1 MTSRPELEL
10 SHPIGSHLPIAADTA
25 TLCAL
30 VLIGPQ
36 LFGGAFP
43 WSVFVIVGLSLV
55 ALATALWVHRSSPPP
70 TIDSLFVM
78 MGAAWLWTCVQAVP
92 LPAGIA
98 RGLGLAS
105 VTNAERLQGLAWAG
119 QIPLTISS
127 DPGSTQLQVLVGVAI
142 LAAFLAARMGG
153 PSGLRP
159 IAIAT
164 VFSALLLGIEGIAH
178 RAAGADA
185 VFGVYAPRFVKPQL
199 LTPLM
204 NGNHL
209 GGLALMGALIAAGL
223 AAQKRDGRSRLAW
236 AIGSGICASIVAL
249 TFSRGAIGSLLFGVI
264 LFAAWL
270 VRGARSERRSATI
283 PAGVVGAATVGVLTF
298 ASLEPILS
306 RFETQGFDKLAV
318 AGRGLRLLHG
328 SAWWLGIGR
337 GAFSS
342 AFVAEEGSLARY
354 THPENILVQWTTE
367 WGVPVAFAL
376 LLVLALALWK
386 RLRAA
391 EQPLVAGTCI
401 AILALSVQNL
411 VDFSLEMAGIAA
423 IAAALLGALLPASSE
438 SRSTPSLR
446 LSALILVAF
455 TLISGV
461 MGTRSLGYD
470 TQSIVDRLTRAM
482 QSDDEKEFQSTLHR
496 GLALHPGEPAF
507 ALLAGTYAGSKGYVD
522 APRWLGV
529 VMQEAPGWAAPHVV
543 AAQWLLDK
551 GRLDQALLEIR
562 QAEERQPGS
571 ATIVSC
577 EALTRFP
584 KIEHLEQ
591 AAPRADLRVPYL
603 DRTSACPALSA
614 ELRAEIDAA
623 ILQSEPTRASA
634 VLREARRL
642 SAQRRSGEAK
652 ALLEHAVERHPE
664 NVSLWV
670 TIIGAHLRD
679 GEVESSRLALT
690 RARSRGLD
698 SRALT
703 EAQARIEAALGE
715 TAKMRATITRLRGQ
729 SRGEASLVA
738 ASFILEGQL
747 EASLGNIDEALAAY
761 LAADVARSETAAL
774 QYAAT
779 LALKSGRATQA
790 LRIYRTLCAREPG
803 GSACAQEA
811 RLSSQPREAPPKR
824 PMP

>member
-1 MTSRPELEL
+1 MTSRPELGFSYPL
-10 SHPIGSHLPIAADTA
+10 RLRLPIAADTA
-25 TLCAL
+25 MLCAL
-30 VLIGPQ
+30 ILIGPQ

-43 WSVFVIVGLSLV
+43 WSVFVIAGLSLV
-55 ALATALWVHRSSPPP
+55 ALATALWVHRALPTP
-70 TIDSLFVM
+70 TIDRLFIV
-78 MGAAWLWTCVQAVP
+78 MGAAWLWTCVQVVP

-105 VTNAERLQGLAWAG
+105 VANADRLQGLAWVG
-119 QIPLTISS
+119 HIPLTISA
-127 DPGSTQLQVLVGVAI
+127 DPGSTQLHILVGVTI

-153 PSGLRP
+153 RSGLKP

-164 VFSALLLGIEGIAH
+164 VVSALLLGVEGIVH
-178 RAAGADA
+178 RASGADA
-185 VFGVYAPRFVKPQL
+185 VFGIYTPRFVKPQL

-209 GGLALMGALIAAGL
+209 GGLALLGALIAAGL
-223 AAQKRDGRSRLAW
+223 AAQRRDGRSRLAW
-236 AIGSGICASIVAL
+236 AIGSGVCASIVAL
-249 TFSRGAIGSLLFGVI
+249 TFSRGAIGSLLFGFV

-270 VRGARSERRSATI
+270 ARGTRSERRSAAI
-283 PAGVVGAATVGVLTF
+283 PAGVIGAATVGVLTF
-298 ASLEPILS
+298 ASLEPILG

-318 AGRGLRLLHG
+318 AARGMRLLQG

-367 WGVPVAFAL
+367 WGVPVAVAL
-376 LLVLALALWK
+376 FLVLALALWK

-391 EQPLVAGTCI
+391 EQPIVVGTCI
-401 AILALSVQNL
+401 AVLALSIQNL
-411 VDFSLEMAGIAA
+411 VDFSLEMAGIAV
-423 IAAALLGALLPASSE
+423 IAAALLGALLPASTE
-438 SRSTPSLR
+438 SHWKPTLR
-446 LSALILVAF
+446 LPVFILVAF
-455 TLISGV
+455 TLILGAF
-461 MGTRSLGYD
+461 GTRGLGND
-470 TQSIVDRLTRAM
+470 TQSIIDRLTRAM
-482 QSDDEKEFQSTLHR
+482 QSDDETEFVSVLRR
-496 GLALHPGEPAF
+496 GLVLHPGEPAF
-507 ALLAGTYAGSKGYVD
+507 ALLAGTYSGLKGYTD

-529 VMQEAPGWAAPHVV
+529 VMQEAPGWSAPHVV
-543 AAQWLLDK
+543 AAQWLLNK
-551 GRLDQALLEIR
+551 GQLDQALLEIR
-562 QAEERQPGS
+562 EAEERQPGS
-571 ATIVSC
+571 AKTVLC

-584 KIEHLEQ
+584 TMERLER
-591 AAPRADLRVPYL
+591 AAPSANLRVPYL
-603 DRTSACPALSA
+603 DRTSACPGLSA

-642 SAQRRSGEAK
+642 SAQKRSGEAK
-652 ALLEHAVERHPE
+652 ALIERALERHPE
-664 NVSLWV
+664 NVSLWT

-679 GEVESSRLALT
+679 EDAEAARSALT
-690 RARSRGLD
+690 QARSKGLD

-703 EAQARIEAALGE
+703 EAEARINAALGN
-715 TAKMRATITRLRGQ
+715 TSQMRATMTRLRGQ

-747 EASLGNIDEALAAY
+747 EASLGNVDEALAAY
-761 LAADVARSETAAL
+761 VAADVASSDNAAL
-774 QYAAT
+774 QYAAA
-779 LALKSGRATQA
+779 LALKSGRATRA
-790 LRIYRTLCAREPG
+790 LRIYRTLCARQPG

-811 RLSSQPREAPPKR
+811 RLSDETREAPPER

>member
-1 MTSRPELEL
+1 MTSRRELGFR
-10 SHPIGSHLPIAADTA
+10 HPIGLRLPIAADTA

-30 VLIGPQ
+30 VVIGPQ

-43 WSVFVIVGLSLV
+43 WSVFVIAGLSLV
-55 ALATALWVHRSSPPP
+55 ALAAALWVHRSSPTT
-70 TIDSLFVM
+70 TIDRLFVV
-78 MGAAWLWTCVQAVP
+78 MGAAWLWTCVQVVP
-92 LPAGIA
+92 LPPGVA
-98 RGLGLAS
+98 RWLGLAS

-119 QIPLTISS
+119 HIPLTISS
-127 DPGSTQLQVLVGVAI
+127 DPGSTELQILVGITI

-159 IAIAT
+159 VAIAT
-164 VFSALLLGIEGIAH
+164 VVSALLLGVEGIAH

-185 VFGVYAPRFVKPQL
+185 VFGIYAPRFVKPQL

-223 AAQKRDGRSRLAW
+223 AAQQRDGRSRLAW
-236 AIGSGICASIVAL
+236 AVGSGVCASIVAL
-249 TFSRGAIGSLLFGVI
+249 TFSRGAIGSLLFGFI

-270 VRGARSERRSATI
+270 ARGVRSDRRSAAI
-283 PAGVVGAATVGVLTF
+283 PAGAVGAATVGVLAF

-367 WGVPVAFAL
+367 WGVPVALVL

-386 RLRAA
+386 RLRTA
-391 EQPLVAGTCI
+391 EQPLVAGACI
-401 AILALSVQNL
+401 AVLALSIQNL
-411 VDFSLEMAGIAA
+411 VDFSLEMAGIVVV
-423 IAAALLGALLPASSE
+423 AAALLGALLPASSE
-438 SRSTPSLR
+438 SHSKPSLR
-446 LSALILVAF
+446 LSAAILVTF
-455 TLISGV
+455 TLI
-461 MGTRSLGYD
+461 LGALGARGLEND

-482 QSDDEKEFQSTLHR
+482 QSDDEAVFQSTMHR

-507 ALLAGTYAGSKGYVD
+507 ALLAGTYAGLKGYMD

-529 VMQEAPGWAAPHVV
+529 VMQEAPGWSAPHVV
-543 AAQWLLDK
+543 AAQWLWDR
-551 GRLDQALLEIR
+551 GQLDQALLEIR
-562 QAEERQPGS
+562 EAEERQPGS
-571 ATIVSC
+571 AKTVLC

-584 KIEHLEQ
+584 TMERLER
-591 AAPRADLRVPYL
+591 AAPSADLRVPYL
-603 DRTSACPALSA
+603 DRTSACPGLTA

-623 ILQSEPTRASA
+623 ILQSEPTQVSA

-642 SAQRRSGEAK
+642 SAQKRSDEAK
-652 ALLEHAVERHPE
+652 ALLENAVERHPE
-664 NVSLWV
+664 NVSLWI

-679 GEVESSRLALT
+679 GDAEAARLALAQ
-690 RARSRGLD
+690 ARSSGLD

-703 EAQARIEAALGE
+703 EAQARIEAASGE
-715 TAKMRATITRLRGQ
+715 TAQMRGTITRLRGQ

-761 LAADVARSETAAL
+761 LAADVASSATAAL

-779 LALKSGRATQA
+779 LALKSGRTTRA
-790 LRIYRTLCAREPG
+790 LRIYRTLCARQPR

-811 RLSSQPREAPPKR
+811 RLSNEPGEAPPER
-824 PMP
+824 PKP